1 MSNSSSVNEIKVD
14 SNAKPTLFSPSYH
27 LDQEYSIK
35 SNSMSTGSEQ
45 ISPRHPPA
53 EGDSS
58 EQLTEQLSE
67 LSVSQPQS
75 DPPAHLSEFYSLV
88 KPGHSRQ
95 TSTSSVFRR
104 PSMASTLN
112 TSVSQIGPQVKAAHE
127 NLPAVI
133 TSRDIEQAVSS
144 YSRALEAAQAYSQAI
159 RQVANAAAQ
168 FGSALDDCASCKGA
182 GISGEGLTAA
192 GGLHYLVSNHE
203 QILANSI
210 EKCFQEPVQKQ
221 LEVLKSTAAKNEA
234 QFKHQLRTKSKELQK
249 LEKASHKLAQRKL
262 RNLSEYRS
270 SLLEITARV
279 DDIDRLKYDYFESA
293 YSLAQN
299 TSTKVLEHAC
309 SAVRAQLDICEAIA
323 RKGWSGGG
331 LDDLIA
337 HCPDPFAKDA
347 SDDEE
352 DEALI
357 SSESEDSFLSDH
369 DNSLF
374 DVNDHRPKRS
384 PLFTV
389 LQPGRS
395 ILPSSQENT
404 MPRSEST
411 STVRR
416 DDYEEHNDHEHNNG
430 QQIGQPESEPMPEP
444 ELETNPPPDVLHEYN
459 GSATDSQSI
468 DTVQA

>member
-1 MSNSSSVNEIKVD
+1 MS
-14 SNAKPTLFSPSYH
+14 A
-27 LDQEYSIK
+27 
-35 SNSMSTGSEQ
+35 GSDQ
-45 ISPRHPPA
+45 ISPRQPPA

-58 EQLTEQLSE
+58 QQLTEQLSE
-67 LSVSQPQS
+67 LSVSQHQN

-95 TSTSSVFRR
+95 TSTSSVLRR
-104 PSMASTLN
+104 PSTASTLN

-133 TSRDIEQAVSS
+133 TSRDIDQAVSS
-144 YSRALEAAQAYSQAI
+144 YSRALEAAQAYSEAI

-182 GISGEGLTAA
+182 GVSGEGLTAA

-210 EKCFQEPVQKQ
+210 EQYFQEPVKKQ

-249 LEKASHKLAQRKL
+249 LEKANHKLAQRKL

-279 DDIDRLKYDYFESA
+279 DDIDRLKYEYFESA

-337 HCPDPFAKDA
+337 HCPDPFAKDPY
-347 SDDEE
+347 DDEE
-352 DEALI
+352 DEEI
-357 SSESEDSFLSDH
+357 VSSESEDSFLSDH

-416 DDYEEHNDHEHNNG
+416 DDYEEHNDP
-430 QQIGQPESEPMPEP
+430 QADAPEP
-444 ELETNPPPDVLHEYN
+444 EPERERGPEQSPGIESNPQPDALHEYN
-459 GSATDSQSI
+459 GSAADSQSI
-468 DTVQA
+468 DTVQDTVQA